1 MDAGR
6 KRRRRPYGP
15 LLPFILPAFSFFVP
29 CLQSMAPFFL
39 SLLLFGLFFL
49 LTRPTIM
56 VLSPLAPLH
65 LHCCTRSDS
74 EEEEEER
81 EEREAPIENDGAP
94 PDRKASAVKGG
105 GGKRAPRSK
114 SRLLSFKGGIGG
126 SNKRGLLCPSP
137 PPSVTPPG
145 DERRNA
151 SFCSPPLRSLPLH
164 ALLHIHVRIVE
175 VCCSF
180 DPTGKERDDG
190 DDVRLRPPPR
200 LHACCFRERE
210 GEKESDE

>member
-1 MDAGR
+1 MQEEKKKKTIWAPPSSLHSSSLLFFCSLPSINGSLLSFPPPLWPLFSPHPTDDN
-6 KRRRRPYGP
+6 GP
-15 LLPFILPAFSFFVP
+15 LPP
-29 CLQSMAPFFL
+29 
-39 SLLLFGLFFL
+39 
-49 LTRPTIM
+49 
-56 VLSPLAPLH
+56 PLH

-74 EEEEEER
+74 EEEEER
-81 EEREAPIENDGAP
+81 EEREAPIENDGTP

-105 GGKRAPRSK
+105 ERAPRSK
-114 SRLLSFKGGIGG
+114 SRLPSFKGGIGG

-145 DERRNA
+145 DERRNP